1 MEQAD
6 PLDAFFA
13 SAKMHGVPMAAIC
26 ERAKVDPTTPSR
38 WKRKKNGATVE
49 KLNELRSALTAII
62 MERTPATSPRRD
74 RGDAR

>member
-13 SAKMHGVPMAAIC
+13 TAKMHGVPMATIC
-26 ERAKVDPTTPSR
+26 ARANIAPTTPSR

-49 KLNELRSALTAII
+49 KLNELRSALTAIVA
-62 MERTPATSPRRD
+62 ERTTPRPQ
-74 RGDAR
+74 RGEAGR